1 MLFQGEA
8 DVIFIV
14 SLIIGTILVTLFM
27 YLAVRAIETKHK
39 ASDKKLM
46 ILLAAFLAVFLLP
59 IIAGAIGQVLGAIG
73 GILATLRNTIYS
85 GGMGGQDYLSGLVP
99 IIYFLMLF
107 IVVKYLVDIKWENSV
122 WVSLLT
128 LFLYYILLS
137 LVPELATFANI

>member
-1 MLFQGEA
+1 MLFQGNS

-14 SLIIGTILVTLFM
+14 SLIIATILVTLFM
-27 YLAVRAIETKHK
+27 YLAVRAIESKPK

-46 ILLAAFLAVFLLP
+46 ILLAAFLAVFILP
-59 IIAGAIGQVLGAIG
+59 IIANAIGTVLGAIG
-73 GILATLRNTIYS
+73 GVIASIRDVID
-85 GGMGGQDYLSGLVP
+85 GGGANQLTRLVP

-128 LFLYYILLS
+128 LFLYYILLC
-137 LVPELATFANI
+137 LIPELGQFAGI

>member
-1 MLFQGEA
+1 MLFQV
-8 DVIFIV
+8 DPQVLFLV

-27 YLAVRAIETKHK
+27 YLAVRAIESKPK

-59 IIAGAIGQVLGAIG
+59 IIAGAIGDILGAIG
-73 GILATLRNTIYS
+73 GLLASARNAFYP
-85 GGMGGQDYLSGLVP
+85 GGRDHLSELVP

-107 IVVKYLVDIKWENSV
+107 IVVKFLVDIKWENSV

-128 LFLYYILLS
+128 LFLFYILLS
-137 LVPELATFANI
+137 IIPELGTFANIS